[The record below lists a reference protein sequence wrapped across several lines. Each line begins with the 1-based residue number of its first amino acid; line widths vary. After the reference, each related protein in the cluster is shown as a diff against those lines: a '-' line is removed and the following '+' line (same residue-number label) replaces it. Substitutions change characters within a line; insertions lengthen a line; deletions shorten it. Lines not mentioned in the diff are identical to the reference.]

1 MGKTL
6 HIAVSIILIALLSA
20 CANSE
25 EKWSKN
31 TSATVNDASMDNNSS
46 WQKEQKSEDS
56 PQKATSSSW
65 KDEYRY

>member
-6 HIAVSIILIALLSA
+6 TIAVSIVLVALLSA

-25 EKWSKN
+25 GKWSKD
-31 TSATVNDASMDNNSS
+31 TSVSTSDATTDSKST
-46 WQKEQKSEDS
+46 WQKEQKPEDT
-56 PQKATSSSW
+56 PQKSTSSYW